1 MQPGDKFWFTS
12 AEDGGFWRRKL
23 KKKKKISEIRTYDV
37 VEGSNHFEKRSIK
50 Y

>member
-1 MQPGDKFWFTS
+1 MQPGNKFWSTS
-12 AEDGGFWRRKL
+12 AEDGGFWRRKF
-23 KKKKKISEIRTYDV
+23 KKKKKISEMRTHGI